1 VPDVEDGYDVLSG
14 ERVCASPELER
25 ELDMSRWLVVLFC
38 CVLTVCIAT
47 PSVEAGRPELKAL
60 DPTGRLPADLVDPE
74 DKSAWDLSNVTFP
87 ADGVAV
93 FDADPEQDAT
103 GLRPR
108 RWVNV
113 STGEVRL
120 PAATREATL
129 QRGIVVRE
137 NGADMLVHRW
147 IDSRL
152 GVVAQIAGTAS
163 ADGTGRIGVDSASV
177 LDGGVDDAAT
187 MRLYVDQVE
196 QPILGSLNLGY
207 DRGEGITVAE
217 LLGND
222 ENVVLMSD
230 VIDLDYWDFSVNTSG
245 TAEVAQINVTLTA
258 QETCNAGRCGFV
270 LGRKLGRQD
279 RSDGRFNNQVTETEN
294 RGSDVTIWLRGF
306 AQRENSGLC
315 FGNGESGTCYEGT
328 DGNGNPREEVPLWR
342 FPHPDGGEF
351 YFQALD
357 SWSSG
362 VFDCEENV
370 WNTVCL
376 ASKGCFLEGDLF
388 RIEACGDNNGTQYAQ
403 ALKGGVA
410 KLPSGHRVNTL
421 LVRQVADFC
430 TYAIGSGC
438 DFLGVEVRT
447 LVYLWQAKYLG
458 TVALAQTNPSVEGP
472 ADLVSFSELQ
482 ETNINFGLFPPES
495 IAVRA
500 VGSDSVEI
508 WWDPGND
515 THHVKDYRVY
525 WDTDSGA
532 STAYANNA
540 DFASPPATITGLNPA
555 TTYHFTVTT
564 RSDHTNPSTS
574 VTTTLESL
582 LYPMQVSG
590 DPGFVYPIEVQ
601 ATTTGGS
608 CGVAGGVAN
617 LTVDKTQDGGVQIC
631 WDASTDPCVDAYDVY
646 RANLP
651 ELPSNFAT
659 ISQTGLATCWTGDP
673 DEGYFLVRGRG
684 SGGVGP

>member
-1 VPDVEDGYDVLSG
+1 MP
-14 ERVCASPELER
+14 
-25 ELDMSRWLVVLFC
+25 RWVVVLFC
-38 CVLTVCIAT
+38 CVLTVFIA
-47 PSVEAGRPELKAL
+47 SDSADARRPELEAL
-60 DPTGRLPADLVDPE
+60 DPTGRLPLDLVDPE
-74 DKSAWDLSNVTFP
+74 GKTDWDLSNVTFK
-87 ADGVAV
+87 GSGIAV
-93 FDADPEQDAT
+93 IGAERSHDVTD
-103 GLRPR
+103 LRPR
-108 RWVNV
+108 SWVNV

-120 PAATREATL
+120 PGATREATL
-129 QRGIVVRE
+129 QRGTVVRDD
-137 NGADMLVHRW
+137 GPDLLVHRW

-152 GVVAQIAGTAS
+152 GVVAQIAGTVS
-163 ADGTGRIGVDSASV
+163 ADGTGRIGVESASV
-177 LDGGVDDAAT
+177 LDGGVDDVAT
-187 MRLYVDQVE
+187 MKLYVDQVE
-196 QPILGSLNLGY
+196 RPILGALNLGY

-217 LLGND
+217 LLGNN

-245 TAEVAQINVTLTA
+245 IVEVAQIDVTLTA
-258 QETCNAGRCGFV
+258 AETCNAGRCGFD

-279 RSDGRFNNQVTETEN
+279 RSDGRFNNQVTELEN
-294 RGSDVTIWLRGF
+294 RGTDVTVWLRGV
-306 AQRENSGLC
+306 AQREGSGLC

-328 DGNGNPREEVPLWR
+328 DDNGNPREEVPLWR
-342 FPHPDGGEF
+342 FPHQDGGDF

-357 SWSSG
+357 EWSSG
-362 VFDCEENV
+362 AFNCEEDI

-376 ASKGCFLEGDLF
+376 ASKGCFLEGDMF
-388 RIEACGDNNGTQYAQ
+388 RITACGDNNGTQYAQ

-430 TYAIGSGC
+430 TYVLGSGC
-438 DFLGVEVRT
+438 DFLGTEVRT

-458 TVALAQTNPSVEGP
+458 TVALAQTDPTVEGP

-500 VGSDSVEI
+500 VGSDSVQI

-532 STAYANNA
+532 SSAYANSA

-555 TTYHFTVTT
+555 TTYYFTVTT
-564 RSDHTNPSTS
+564 RSDHTNPSTA

-582 LYPMQVSG
+582 LYPTQVSG

-608 CGVAGGVAN
+608 CTPAITEVSPCASGSDC

-631 WDASTDPCVDAYDVY
+631 WTPSGSSCVDAYDVMY
-646 RANLP
+646 SGI
-651 ELPSNFAT
+651 PSSAFSA

-673 DEGYFLVRGRG
+673 DVGYFTVRGRG
-684 SGGVGP
+684 AGGVGP